1 MLWSSHVAPFRGQ
14 VARLLAT
21 VRAMSDDLRPDI
33 ADAVGRMSNKVG
45 GKREIRKLPEHL
57 QEGERVDRI
66 LTGTYHNGTGI
77 LVLTDRR
84 LFFLKD
90 GVMSKRSEDLP
101 LSKISSIEWSSG
113 MMLGKIAA
121 FVSGNK
127 AEVTNVQK
135 VDGKAL
141 VDDVRAR
148 IADGPVA
155 PAAPAVAAA
164 DPVEQLRKL
173 AELRDAGVL
182 TPEEFEAKKADLMG
196 RI

>member
-1 MLWSSHVAPFRGQ
+1 MSS
-14 VARLLAT
+14 
-21 VRAMSDDLRPDI
+21 RA
-33 ADAVGRMSNKVG
+33 G
-45 GKREIRKLPEHL
+45 GKREVRKLPEHL

-84 LFFLKD
+84 LLFLKD
-90 GVMSKRSEDLP
+90 GMVSKRSEDLP

-113 MMLGKIAA
+113 MMLGKITA

-127 AEVTNVQK
+127 AEVTNVAK

-148 IADGPVA
+148 ISDA
-155 PAAPAVAAA
+155 PATPSPSSV
-164 DPVEQLRKL
+164 DPVEQLKKL

-182 TPEEFEAKKADLMG
+182 TAEEFEAKKADLMG

>member
-1 MLWSSHVAPFRGQ
+1 
-14 VARLLAT
+14 
-21 VRAMSDDLRPDI
+21 MSDDLRPDI
-33 ADAVGRMSNKVG
+33 ADAVARMSSRAG
-45 GKREIRKLPEHL
+45 GKREVRKLPEHL

-84 LFFLKD
+84 LLFLKD
-90 GVMSKRSEDLP
+90 GMVSKRSEDLP
-101 LSKISSIEWSSG
+101 LSKVSSIEWSSG
-113 MMLGKIAA
+113 MMLGKITA

-127 AEVTNVQK
+127 AEVTNVAK

-148 IADGPVA
+148 ISDA
-155 PAAPAVAAA
+155 PAAPATAPAAA
-164 DPVEQLRKL
+164 AVDPVEQLKKL

-182 TPEEFEAKKADLMG
+182 TSEEFEAKKADLMG

>member
-1 MLWSSHVAPFRGQ
+1 
-14 VARLLAT
+14 
-21 VRAMSDDLRPDI
+21 MSDDLRSDI
-33 ADAVGRMSNKVG
+33 ADAIGRMSTKMG

-66 LTGTYHNGTGI
+66 TTGAYHGGAGI

-84 LFFLKD
+84 LLFLRD
-90 GVMSKRSEDLP
+90 GMMSKRSEDLP
-101 LSKISSIEWSSG
+101 LSKISSIEWFSG

-127 AEVTNVQK
+127 AEVTNVPK

-148 IADGPVA
+148 ISDA
-155 PAAPAVAAA
+155 PAAPTAAPAVPAV
-164 DPVEQLRKL
+164 DPVEQLKKL

-182 TPEEFEAKKADLMG
+182 TSEEFEAKKADLMG